1 MAENKVIANFIDM
14 IPELSS
20 GSTRATI
27 ASIVANDAQHVSVL
41 RLTLHKSPIPDA
53 FVTGHE

>member
-1 MAENKVIANFIDM
+1 VT
-14 IPELSS
+14 P
-20 GSTRATI
+20 GSTRATL

-41 RLTLHKSPIPDA
+41 RLSLKRGPIPSA